1 MVQYYM
7 VEYYMVQYYIM
18 VYHTIYYYTSSIKD
32 GIRYAIFPIFF
43 MLVQS
48 INQLELAVNETN
60 EILDNIYKDLNVKT
74 SQLPCGLNPISIKKR
89 IGQAKQRADS
99 QIQLKNSLEE
109 QKRLVC
115 IEASKIMEKNKELL
129 QELLSFTEYS
139 GDYVI
144 LDQFQELVSL
154 V

>member
-1 MVQYYM
+1 
-7 VEYYMVQYYIM
+7 
-18 VYHTIYYYTSSIKD
+18 
-32 GIRYAIFPIFF
+32 

-74 SQLPCGLNPISIKKR
+74 SQLPCGLNPISMKKR

-115 IEASKIMEKNKELL
+115 IEASKIMEKNKDLL